1 MSTSGKPLLAI
12 EHHPISALTPYVNNP
27 RTHSKEQIRL
37 IAESIKAFG
46 WTNPVLIDDEGG
58 VIAGHGRIEAAKLL
72 GLAEVPTIRLSAMS
86 PAQKR
91 AYVIADNRLA
101 ERAGWDR
108 DLLKIELEGLLEMDL
123 DFRVETIGFETAE
136 IDLFLGEKTTDAD
149 DDVPPVEDAPP
160 TSIAGDLWLLGEH
173 RLYCGDALD
182 PESYEKV
189 LGNEKARA
197 VFTDP
202 PYNVRIDGHVSG
214 LGRVR
219 HDEFV
224 MASGEMNED
233 EFARFLKRTFDNL
246 AAFTLDGAIAFV
258 CMDWRHAHEMLVAG
272 RAAFA
277 ELKNICIWNKTN
289 GGMGSL
295 YRSKHELVFVFKN
308 GAAPHI
314 NNVELGRF
322 GRYRTN
328 VWDYAGANSFG
339 TSRLEDLAD
348 HPTVKPVALV
358 ADALQDVTQRGD
370 LVLDSFCGSGSTII
384 AAERSSRR
392 AAAIELDPKFVD
404 VAIRRFEKAA
414 GVPAVNSES
423 GKTFEQTRIDRAFER
438 AMQ

>member
-1 MSTSGKPLLAI
+1 MTSLSI
-12 EHHPISALTPYVNNP
+12 EYRALSALKPYANNP
-27 RTHSKEQIRL
+27 RTHSKEQVRL
-37 IAESIKAFG
+37 IAKSIEAFG
-46 WTNPVLIDDEGG
+46 WTNPVLIDDEGV
-58 VIAGHGRIEAAKLL
+58 VIAGYGRIEAAKLL
-72 GLAEVPTIRLSAMS
+72 GFAEVPTIRLSAMS

-108 DLLKIELEGLLEMDL
+108 ELLKIELQGLLEMD
-123 DFRVETIGFETAE
+123 FEFSIETIGFETAE
-136 IDLFLGEKTTDAD
+136 IDLLLGEKTLDAD
-149 DDVPPVEDAPP
+149 DDVPPVDDAPP

-233 EFARFLKRTFDNL
+233 EFARFLKRVFDNL
-246 AAFTLDGAIAFV
+246 AAFTVDGAIAFV

-272 RAAFA
+272 RAAFS
-277 ELKNICIWNKTN
+277 ELKNICVWNKTN

-295 YRSKHELVFVFKN
+295 YRSKHEFVFVFKN

-328 VWDYAGANSFG
+328 VWDYAGSNSFG
-339 TSRLEDLAD
+339 DSRLEDLAD

-358 ADALQDVTQRGD
+358 ADAIKDVTQRGD
-370 LVLDSFCGSGSTII
+370 LVLDPFCGSGSTLI
-384 AAERSSRR
+384 AAGRSGRR

-404 VAIRRFEKAA
+404 VAIRRFEKAT
-414 GVPAVNSES
+414 GVSAIHSES
-423 GKTFEQTRIDRAFER
+423 GKTFNETRSDRAFER
-438 AMQ
+438 AML